1 MQNVNFENAKNHGF
15 LIIPKALLQQQINN
29 PDHQE
34 GEIEALLKIL
44 MKVNYSDTLFN
55 DRWNKDFPCKR
66 GESMYSYRDWSYVL
80 HWSVGKTFRF
90 IHQLEAN
97 HIIRIIPHPNNTS
110 LHIQVLDYDLWVG
123 PSEACKSSRKA
134 VNELFHTFWDAFHEM
149 TRQPKKN
156 IAKAQREW
164 KKLSDKEQHLAID
177 RIEDYYFNLTDTRYI
192 LHACNYLSNKA
203 FLNEYR

>member
-1 MQNVNFENAKNHGF
+1 
-15 LIIPKALLQQQINN
+15 
-29 PDHQE
+29 
-34 GEIEALLKIL
+34 
-44 MKVNYSDTLFN
+44 
-55 DRWNKDFPCKR
+55 
-66 GESMYSYRDWSYVL
+66 
-80 HWSVGKTFRF
+80 
-90 IHQLEAN
+90 
-97 HIIRIIPHPNNTS
+97 
-110 LHIQVLDYDLWVG
+110 
-123 PSEACKSSRKA
+123 
-134 VNELFHTFWDAFHEM
+134 M